1 MAVLAVRPGGCL
13 VFAVQL
19 QKIGLW
25 FFEAETISML
35 PWPACGQEE
44 FLTQGS
50 SSSAS
55 L

>member
-1 MAVLAVRPGGCL
+1 MAVLAVRPGGCF
-13 VFAVQL
+13 VFAVKL

-25 FFEAETISML
+25 FAETETVSML
-35 PWPACGQEE
+35 PWSAGGQEE